1 MEPGDGIDTR
11 IDQLGK
17 PGIDSRIRL
26 RHFVEDT
33 ERVLLNLTLGHFK
46 ACLVRGGEP
55 DSLELAGP
63 RRRIYF
69 DPSKTKAAIVTCG
82 GLCPGL
88 NDVIRAVVNELHY
101 IYGVQT
107 IYGVRYGLQGFIPE
121 YGHDMVDL
129 TPDLVA
135 DIHTLGGTVLGSS
148 RGQQDIGAICDC
160 LDRMNI
166 RQLYMIG
173 GDGTLKAAR
182 RIYEEITAR
191 ELRIALV
198 GIPKTI
204 DNDIHLVEKTFGF
217 DSAVEEAAKVIQCAH
232 VEAKGAPYGIGL
244 VKVMGRCSGFI
255 AAAATLAQKEVN
267 FCLVPEVDFDLD
279 GPAGLLAVLRER
291 LLARRHAVIVTAEG
305 AGQKFFSGRDDCDA
319 DGNPRMGDIGTY
331 LRDHINACF
340 ESAGPAVSLKYI
352 DPSYQIRS
360 VPANCNDHTYCGF
373 LAQNAVHAG
382 MAGKTG
388 MVVGSWN
395 NQFVHVPL
403 REVTRKR
410 RLLDPGGAAWLSVL
424 ESTGQP
430 SLKNE

>member
-1 MEPGDGIDTR
+1 MQQGDEIDTR
-11 IDQLGK
+11 IEELGSS
-17 PGIDSRIRL
+17 GIESRIRY
-26 RHFVEDT
+26 RHFVEETD
-33 ERVLLNLTLGHFK
+33 RVLLDLSLDHFRR
-46 ACLVRGGEP
+46 CLEQGTEP
-55 DSLELAGP
+55 VSFEPAGP
-63 RRRIYF
+63 RRRTFF
-69 DPSKTKAAIVTCG
+69 DPSKLKAAVVTCG

-101 IYGVQT
+101 IYGVRT
-107 IYGVRYGLQGFIPE
+107 IYGVKYGLQGFVPD
-121 YGHDMVDL
+121 YGHDLVEL
-129 TPDLVA
+129 TPDAVA
-135 DIHTLGGTVLGSS
+135 DIHSLGGTVLGSS
-148 RGQQDIGAICDC
+148 RGQQDVGTICDC

-166 RQLYMIG
+166 RLLFMIG
-173 GDGTLKAAR
+173 GDGTLKAAQ
-182 RIYEEITAR
+182 RIYQEITDR
-191 ELRIALV
+191 QLKIALV

-255 AAAATLAQKEVN
+255 AAAATLALKEVN
-267 FCLVPEVDFDLD
+267 YCLVPEVDFDLE

-305 AGQKFFSGRDDCDA
+305 AGQKYFDTAGGFDT
-319 DGNPRMGDIGTY
+319 DGNPHMGDIGTF
-331 LRDHINACF
+331 LRDRINAHF
-340 ESAGPAVSLKYI
+340 ATTDPPISLKYI

-360 VPANCNDHTYCGF
+360 VPANSSDHTFCGF

-388 MVVGSWN
+388 LVVGSWH
-395 NQFVHVPL
+395 NQFVHVPM
-403 REVTRKR
+403 REVIR
-410 RLLDPGGAAWLSVL
+410 RRRFLDPRGSIWLAVL